1 MSCSMRQFAALVA
14 TYAIVLQA
22 VLLGLV
28 FAAHVKFDAFAV
40 ICSSNTSRGHEP
52 SIPQHNSECDAA
64 CLAARNDSPTLPAA
78 SIAFSPAPFA
88 KSPSGAGV
96 AIEVPSLQSRHQP
109 QKSRAPPIA
118 S

>member
-14 TYAIVLQA
+14 TYAIVLQSL
-22 VLLGLV
+22 LLGLV
-28 FAAHVKFDAFAV
+28 FAAHVRFETFAV

-52 SIPQHNSECDAA
+52 SIPRHSGECDPA
-64 CLAARNDSPTLPAA
+64 CLAACNDSPTLPVA
-78 SIAFSPAPFA
+78 SIVFSMAPFA

-96 AIEVPSLQSRHQP
+96 VIELPSLQSRHQP
-109 QKSRAPPIA
+109 QESRAPPIA